1 MGSCRGAE
9 RSPEPSRG
17 RGTRPDAHRGGVASA
32 GGRRRSGPGEG
43 AAFAAR
49 RSFTSKFPRRDPERQ
64 IPFRDSTHVRM
75 KGGSRGLTGS
85 NANTSGTRRI
95 VFTKRRSGG
104 TRRRD
109 VVHRPFRRLR
119 VGKVTRRFTFLMQ
132 HVNRFF
138 KKRVKSFMMALF
150 FFNIYFGP
158 SYQDLPNIDFFGLCI
173 LGIINIL
180 GLGIIF

>member
-9 RSPEPSRG
+9 SSPEPSRG
-17 RGTRPDAHRGGVASA
+17 RGTRPDARRGGVASA
-32 GGRRRSGPGEG
+32 GGRRRGG
-43 AAFAAR
+43 AGRGGR
-49 RSFTSKFPRRDPERQ
+49 RSFTSTFPRRDPERQ
-64 IPFRDSTHVRM
+64 TPLEIPHTLEW
-75 KGGSRGLTGS
+75 KGGRRGLTGP

-95 VFTKRRSGG
+95 VFTERRSGG
-104 TRRRD
+104 PRRRD

-119 VGKVTRRFTFLMQ
+119 VGRVTRRFTFLMQ

-158 SYQDLPNIDFFGLCI
+158 SYQDLPNIDFLDYAY
-173 LGIINIL
+173 LEL
-180 GLGIIF
+180 SMY